1 MVFQVSPLVFTTMR
15 GHNESSSIQI
25 EASSGSVKLIF
36 VPILGIIDG
45 VGTSNLSCN
54 PFDTIIFKSTSA
66 PRNDTLVNIPDNVP
80 YSDNCA
86 PRGRTSIRGCLMCLG
101 GG

>member
-1 MVFQVSPLVFTTMR
+1 MVFQVSPLVFATMR

-54 PFDTIIFKSTSA
+54 PFETIIFKSTSA
-66 PRNDTLVNIPDNVP
+66 PRNDIPANIPDNVP
-80 YSDNCA
+80 CSDNCA
-86 PRGRTSIRGCLMCLG
+86 PLGRTSIRGFFICLG